1 MHTVVVQIHG
11 PAEFQDWL
19 AQLTTYVPDGPVF
32 GDITADVDAMLAEP
46 EVAAFVEAQRPAREA
61 MNRAFVMNLATI
73 RKAAELTQKD
83 IAEAMGR
90 DQSSVSKMETRSDML
105 LSTLAEY
112 LLAAGVDAA
121 TITVTVKGLD
131 YSFDLGHA
139 ESAASSTQDT

>member
-1 MHTVVVQIHG
+1 MTG
-11 PAEFQDWL
+11 K
-19 AQLTTYVPDGPVF
+19 TYTPSGPVF
-32 GDITADVDAMLAEP
+32 ADITADVDAMLAEP
-46 EVAAFVEAQRPAREA
+46 ETAAFIEAQRPAREA
-61 MNRAFVMNLATI
+61 MNRAFAMNLATI

-83 IAEAMGR
+83 IAAAMGR

-131 YSFDLGHA
+131 YSFDLAHVDTPAHA
-139 ESAASSTQDT
+139 IQDT

>member
-1 MHTVVVQIHG
+1 MTGKTHT
-11 PAEFQDWL
+11 
-19 AQLTTYVPDGPVF
+19 PDGPMF
-32 GDITADVDAMLAEP
+32 ADITDEVDAMLTEP
-46 EVAAFVEAQRPAREA
+46 QTAAFIESQRPAREA
-61 MNRAFVMNLATI
+61 MNRAFAMNLATI

-83 IAEAMGR
+83 IATAMGR

-131 YSFDLGHA
+131 YTFDLTHMNA
-139 ESAASSTQDT
+139 PEHYTLDA

>member
-1 MHTVVVQIHG
+1 MTGKTHT
-11 PAEFQDWL
+11 
-19 AQLTTYVPDGPVF
+19 PDGPMF
-32 GDITADVDAMLAEP
+32 ADISDEVDAMLTEP
-46 EVAAFVEAQRPAREA
+46 QTAAFIESQRPAREA
-61 MNRAFVMNLATI
+61 MNRAFAMNLATI

-83 IAEAMGR
+83 IATAMGR

-131 YSFDLGHA
+131 YTFDLTHMNVP
-139 ESAASSTQDT
+139 EHDTQGA

>member
-1 MHTVVVQIHG
+1 MTGKTHT
-11 PAEFQDWL
+11 
-19 AQLTTYVPDGPVF
+19 PDGPMF
-32 GDITADVDAMLAEP
+32 ADITDEVDAMLADP
-46 EVAAFVEAQRPAREA
+46 QTAAFIESQRPAREA
-61 MNRAFVMNLATI
+61 MNRAFAMNLATI

-83 IAEAMGR
+83 IAAAMGR

-131 YSFDLGHA
+131 YTFDLTHIDTP
-139 ESAASSTQDT
+139 EHDTQDA